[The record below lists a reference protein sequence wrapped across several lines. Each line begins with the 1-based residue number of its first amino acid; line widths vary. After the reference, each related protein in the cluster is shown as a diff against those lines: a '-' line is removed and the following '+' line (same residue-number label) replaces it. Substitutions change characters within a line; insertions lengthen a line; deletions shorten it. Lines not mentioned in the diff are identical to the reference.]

1 MQNNV
6 RGPNPYQLTINDS
19 TLRADVLRFR
29 GTEALS
35 RPFSWRIEFTTSGTV
50 SAETVL
56 LKSARFSLRHYK
68 VLQGVIT
75 KLEWLSTNADQSH
88 YAVTLGSRLAL
99 LSRSRRCAIYQ
110 NVTVPELVAQILRS
124 HGLEGPD
131 FEFQLTGDYPV
142 RELITQWQET
152 DLAFVQRILAEVGIW
167 YRQTMHDV
175 TGLDVTVFGDSQRQY
190 LPEQPLPYHEP
201 SGLYD
206 GAELCCWGLRTWHN
220 VATGNVSV
228 RDYNP
233 RTAREPMD
241 AAVSVRAAGV
251 TTGGHYRDS
260 ESYLHPGEGT
270 APPPE
275 TGGFYARIRHE
286 RELNT
291 SAYLHLF
298 SNAYWLSPGQ
308 VVNPVGAGL
317 HDLNE
322 GVLVTFASFR
332 GARDSRLYVSL
343 WGMPYREGYGF
354 RPAECPRPH
363 ITGTLPG
370 RVESVTPYDRYAHI
384 DSTGRYR
391 VRMDFY
397 PDEGEPG
404 YAYPWLRR
412 ASPCAG
418 EEYGWHMPLTDG
430 TEVGV
435 AFHGGNPDRPY
446 IAHAFHD
453 SEHPDIVNADNRSQN
468 ILRTGGGNELRMED
482 QREQEHIALT
492 TPYGATQLNQG
503 KITDA
508 QRQPRGTG
516 FELRTDEYGVIR
528 VAKGLLVTADGQ
540 NKAVG
545 EVLDQA
551 DALREIDVCLQ
562 QRQQLD
568 IAAEQAQALQSDIT
582 AQVQMSETRLQALDR
597 ILHLSAPEGIALTS
611 GEHLQLAAADSVAL
625 SAGADIRLG
634 VTGAMTAVAGE
645 QLGLFAHR
653 GAMRLQSGEGPVV
666 VQAQHGS
673 MQLLA
678 QARLS
683 LSSGDDITLSGKKRI
698 TLIGGGSY
706 LTLEEGKIEYGSTQS
721 YIRKMKKTMLA
732 GSVSEISNF
741 SVNNENSTSS
751 FSEPSASE
759 SFPEQCSGRDE
770 HQTGT
775 LESGLLN
782 ENNVDTS
789 DSVAVPVNEQE
800 QYYYH
805 LSNGNYLDSFLEK
818 GFIPQGGNGPT
829 LSASDFNKR
838 VFGYVNYLNKKTIE
852 SVKKKPECKS
862 WRADRIKLS
871 AAYWEWLADK
881 FMDANLLNEDDKD
894 EYESKY
900 LQCLLASLT
909 GIRKEH
915 YVQCADKITDSE
927 RYDEITASAVMPFL
941 NKRAKLVQMAEYNNT
956 LGYIYMTENKKTLE
970 KYLNLSKELEFFV
983 ILVIAKGALDES
995 KIMRD
1000 DQEPDGAVKYKGS
1013 VASDRLMFVRKNNSF
1028 SVVVE
1033 QIKNE
1038 FLLPREYV
1046 LSFIK
1051 S

>member
-1 MQNNV
+1 MVDDKNTG
-6 RGPNPYQLTINDS
+6 RGQNPYQLVISDS
-19 TLRADVLRFR
+19 TVRADVLRFR

-35 RPFSWRIEFTTSGTV
+35 RPFSWRIEFTTHRTV
-50 SAETVL
+50 DAQAVL
-56 LKSARFSLRHYK
+56 LKSASFSLRHHK
-68 VLQGVIT
+68 VVQGVIT

-124 HGLEGPD
+124 HGLEGSD
-131 FEFQLTGDYPV
+131 FDFQLTGDYPE

-175 TGLDVTVFGDSQRQY
+175 TGLDVTVFGDSQQQY

-220 VATGNVSV
+220 AATGNVSV

-233 RTAREPMD
+233 RTAHDPMD
-241 AAVSVRAAGV
+241 AAASVRAAGV

-270 APPPE
+270 APAPE

-322 GVLVTFASFR
+322 GILVTFTSFR

-343 WGMPYREGYGF
+343 WGMPYREAYGF

-384 DSTGRYR
+384 DTTGRYR
-391 VRMDFY
+391 VRMDFH

-412 ASPCAG
+412 ASPYAG
-418 EEYGWHMPLTDG
+418 EVYGWHMPLTDG

-435 AFHGGNPDRPY
+435 AFHGDNPDRPY

-453 SEHPDIVNADNRSQN
+453 SGHPDIVNADNRSQN

-482 QREQEHIALT
+482 QKAQEHIALT
-492 TPYGATQLNQG
+492 TPYGSTQLNQG
-503 KITDA
+503 KMTDA

-528 VAKGLLVTADGQ
+528 VAKGLLITADGQ
-540 NKAVG
+540 NKAIG

-551 DALREIDVCLQ
+551 DALREIDICLQ
-562 QRQQLD
+562 LRQQLD
-568 IAAEQAQALQSDIT
+568 IAAEQAQALQADIT
-582 AQVQMSETRLQALDR
+582 AQVQMSETRLQTLDR
-597 ILHLSAPEGIALTS
+597 MLHLSAPEGIALTS
-611 GEHLQLAAADSVAL
+611 GEHLQLSAAANVVF
-625 SAGADIRLG
+625 SAGADISLG
-634 VTGAMTAVAGE
+634 VTGAMTAMAGE

-653 GAMRLQSGEGPVV
+653 GAMRLQSGEGPMV
-666 VQAQHGS
+666 VQAQHGN

-683 LSSGDDITLSGKKRI
+683 LSSGDDITLTGKKRI

-706 LTLEEGKIEYGSTQS
+706 LTLEEGKIEYGSTQP
-721 YIRKMKKTMLA
+721 YQRKTKRTMLA
-732 GSVSEISNF
+732 SASTEQSGILMGAFNPETLLPWETNGLLTPKLRAGNALKYADAMPVPLGEDIQREVSLEVQSVSVRDATDEQAWQMSPFMTDLINPQKVKMTDESIRIITKLDGGGILPF
-741 SVNNENSTSS
+741 SVMRIIDGSKQYHALAVADKNAIK
-751 FSEPSASE
+751 PSGSWICELAYW
-759 SFPEQCSGRDE
+759 
-770 HQTGT
+770 
-775 LESGLLN
+775 
-782 ENNVDTS
+782 V
-789 DSVAVPVNEQE
+789 
-800 QYYYH
+800 
-805 LSNGNYLDSFLEK
+805 
-818 GFIPQGGNGPT
+818 PQGGYTDIPLNPT
-829 LSASDFNKR
+829 VGDPKF
-838 VFGYVNYLNKKTIE
+838 VFTPGFSGCALVVDLLNKNTLR
-852 SVKKKPECKS
+852 VHHV
-862 WRADRIKLS
+862 
-871 AAYWEWLADK
+871 
-881 FMDANLLNEDDKD
+881 
-894 EYESKY
+894 
-900 LQCLLASLT
+900 Q
-909 GIRKEH
+909 GGKEH
-915 YVQCADKITDSE
+915 
-927 RYDEITASAVMPFL
+927 L
-941 NKRAKLVQMAEYNNT
+941 EYNNPIIEHGEGMVCAMEYPDY
-956 LGYIYMTENKKTLE
+956 GYHK
-970 KYLNLSKELEFFV
+970 
-983 ILVIAKGALDES
+983 A
-995 KIMRD
+995 
-1000 DQEPDGAVKYKGS
+1000 
-1013 VASDRLMFVRKNNSF
+1013 NS
-1028 SVVVE
+1028 S
-1033 QIKNE
+1033 
-1038 FLLPREYV
+1038 
-1046 LSFIK
+1046 
-1051 S
+1051 

>member
-1 MQNNV
+1 MDDKNTG
-6 RGPNPYQLTINDS
+6 RGQNPYQLVISDS
-19 TLRADVLRFR
+19 TVRADILCFR

-35 RPFSWRIEFTTSGTV
+35 RPFSWRIEFTTSATV
-50 SAETVL
+50 SAGSVL
-56 LKSARFSLRHYK
+56 LKPACFSLRHHK
-68 VLQGVIT
+68 VVQGVIT
-75 KLEWLSTNADQSH
+75 GLELLSTNADQSH
-88 YAVTLGSRLAL
+88 YAVTLESRLTL

-110 NVTVPELVAQILRS
+110 NVAVPELVAQILRS
-124 HGLEGPD
+124 HGLEGSD
-131 FEFQLTGDYPV
+131 FDFQLTGDYPE

-175 TGLDVTVFGDSQRQY
+175 TGLDVTVFGDSQQQY
-190 LPEQPLPYHEP
+190 RPEQPLPYHEP

-233 RTAREPMD
+233 HTARDPMD
-241 AAVSVRAAGV
+241 ATASVRAAGV

-260 ESYLHPGEGT
+260 ESYLHPGEDT
-270 APPPE
+270 VPAPE

-286 RELNT
+286 RDLNS

-298 SNAYWLSPGQ
+298 SNAYWLSPGR
-308 VVNPVGAGL
+308 VITPVGAGL

-322 GVLVTFASFR
+322 GILVTFVSLR

-343 WGMPYREGYGF
+343 WGMPYREAYGF
-354 RPAECPRPH
+354 RPAESPRPH

-384 DSTGRYR
+384 DTTGRYR
-391 VRMDFY
+391 VRMDFH

-412 ASPCAG
+412 ASPFAG
-418 EEYGWHMPLTDG
+418 DTYGWHMPLTDG

-482 QREQEHIALT
+482 QRAQEHIALT

-562 QRQQLD
+562 QRQQLN
-568 IAAEQAQALQSDIT
+568 IAAVQAQALQSDIT
-582 AQVQMSETRLQALDR
+582 AQVQMSATRLQALDR
-597 ILHLSAPEGIALTS
+597 MLHLSAPEGMALTS
-611 GEHLQLAAADSVAL
+611 GEHLQLAAADNVAL
-625 SAGADIRLG
+625 SAGADISLG
-634 VTGAMTAVAGE
+634 VTGAMTALAGE

-653 GAMRLQSGEGPVV
+653 GGMRMQSGEGSVV

-673 MQLLA
+673 TQLLA

-683 LSSGDDITLSGKKRI
+683 LSAGDDIALTGKKRI

-706 LTLEEGKIEYGSTQS
+706 LTLDEGKIEFGTAQTYTQKTSGTMNCGASSLPQQSSAHPTALSDIQNSEATQGTSSTPVGLRVVGPEADNAEEVLTGHYDAERGDLIYGLEKPRSE
-721 YIRKMKKTMLA
+721 YIKDIFSGYSAEGGRYPPLVIDVYNNNVSASVTESASPDKLIRHRGNKKSLMRVLRVPDDIEAKVDKRTA
-732 GSVSEISNF
+732 GYQHHYLWSEYF
-741 SVNNENSTSS
+741 SVGQVNPKFNIKEIYKEVRKHYGKDDYHTLYTDAPGIAGYAPKLLWKRGSKLGIEMVARGDNFLLHFVLDDLDMNSVINKLPPHGQSVT
-751 FSEPSASE
+751 ASE
-759 SFPEQCSGRDE
+759 LRYAYRNRERLKGKIFFYKGKVKCPAPWELSPETWQNYIPS
-770 HQTGT
+770 
-775 LESGLLN
+775 
-782 ENNVDTS
+782 DTD
-789 DSVAVPVNEQE
+789 DSPGE
-800 QYYYH
+800 
-805 LSNGNYLDSFLEK
+805 LSW
-818 GFIPQGGNGPT
+818 
-829 LSASDFNKR
+829 
-838 VFGYVNYLNKKTIE
+838 LNKLLF
-852 SVKKKPECKS
+852 CK
-862 WRADRIKLS
+862 
-871 AAYWEWLADK
+871 
-881 FMDANLLNEDDKD
+881 
-894 EYESKY
+894 
-900 LQCLLASLT
+900 
-909 GIRKEH
+909 
-915 YVQCADKITDSE
+915 
-927 RYDEITASAVMPFL
+927 
-941 NKRAKLVQMAEYNNT
+941 
-956 LGYIYMTENKKTLE
+956 
-970 KYLNLSKELEFFV
+970 
-983 ILVIAKGALDES
+983 
-995 KIMRD
+995 
-1000 DQEPDGAVKYKGS
+1000 
-1013 VASDRLMFVRKNNSF
+1013 
-1028 SVVVE
+1028 
-1033 QIKNE
+1033 
-1038 FLLPREYV
+1038 
-1046 LSFIK
+1046 
-1051 S
+1051 

>member
-1 MQNNV
+1 MDDKNTGREQ
-6 RGPNPYQLTINDS
+6 NPYQLVISDS
-19 TLRADVLRFR
+19 TVRADVQRFR

-35 RPFSWRIEFTTSGTV
+35 RPFSWRIEFTTHRTV
-50 SAETVL
+50 DAQAVL
-56 LKSARFSLRHYK
+56 LKSASFSLRHHK
-68 VLQGVIT
+68 VVQGVIT
-75 KLEWLSTNADQSH
+75 GLEWLSTNADQSH

-124 HGLEGPD
+124 HGLEGSD
-131 FEFQLTGDYPV
+131 FDFQLTGDYPE

-167 YRQTMHDV
+167 YRQMMHDV
-175 TGLDVTVFGDSQRQY
+175 TGLDVTVFGDSQQQY
-190 LPEQPLPYHEP
+190 RPEQPLPYHEP

-220 VATGNVSV
+220 VATGNVPV

-233 RTAREPMD
+233 RTARAPMD
-241 AAVSVRAAGV
+241 ATASVRAAGV

-270 APPPE
+270 APAPE

-286 RELNT
+286 RELNNL
-291 SAYLHLF
+291 AYLHLF

-322 GVLVTFASFR
+322 GILVTFTSFR

-343 WGMPYREGYGF
+343 WGMPYREAYGF

-391 VRMDFY
+391 VRMDFH

-412 ASPCAG
+412 ASPFAG
-418 EEYGWHMPLTDG
+418 DTYGWHMPLTDG

-453 SEHPDIVNADNRSQN
+453 SEHPDIVTRDNRSQN

-482 QREQEHIALT
+482 QKAQEHIALT

-503 KITDA
+503 KMTDA

-568 IAAEQAQALQSDIT
+568 IAAEQAQALQADIT
-582 AQVQMSETRLQALDR
+582 AQVQMSETRLQTLDR
-597 ILHLSAPEGIALTS
+597 MLHLSAPEGMALTS
-611 GEHLQLAAADSVAL
+611 GEHLQLSATKNVAVN
-625 SAGADIRLG
+625 AGGDISLG
-634 VTGAMTAVAGE
+634 VTGAMTAQAGSG
-645 QLGLFAHR
+645 LGLFAHM
-653 GAMRLQSGEGPVV
+653 GALSLQSGEGPVV
-666 VQAQHGS
+666 AQVQHGR
-673 MQLLA
+673 MQLSA
-678 QARLS
+678 QKAMS
-683 LSSGDDITLSGKKRI
+683 LSAGDDITLTGKKRI
-698 TLIGGGSY
+698 TLIGGSSY
-706 LTLEEGKIEYGSTQS
+706 LTLEEGKIEFGTVHTYTQKTSGTMNCSASSLPQQSSTYPAGALSDIQNSESIPGTSSLPEGGEVAGHGNENTTEVFSGNYDASRGDLIYGLEKPRSE
-721 YIRKMKKTMLA
+721 YIHDIYPGYSPENKQCPPLVIDVYNNNVSKSVTESVSQDKLIRLRGKRKSLMRVLRVPDDIEETVTKKT
-732 GSVSEISNF
+732 
-741 SVNNENSTSS
+741 
-751 FSEPSASE
+751 
-759 SFPEQCSGRDE
+759 
-770 HQTGT
+770 
-775 LESGLLN
+775 
-782 ENNVDTS
+782 
-789 DSVAVPVNEQE
+789 
-800 QYYYH
+800 
-805 LSNGNYLDSFLEK
+805 
-818 GFIPQGGNGPT
+818 GG
-829 LSASDFNKR
+829 
-838 VFGYVNYLNKKTIE
+838 
-852 SVKKKPECKS
+852 
-862 WRADRIKLS
+862 AD
-871 AAYWEWLADK
+871 
-881 FMDANLLNEDDKD
+881 
-894 EYESKY
+894 SKY
-900 LQCLLASLT
+900 LWSDYFSVGDVNPKFNIKKIYKEVRKHYGKDDYHTLYTDAPGIAGYAPKLLWKRGSKL
-909 GIRKEH
+909 GIEMVARGDNFH
-915 YVQCADKITDSE
+915 LHFILDGLDMNCVINKIPPHGQSV
-927 RYDEITASAVMPFL
+927 TASELRYAYRNRERLKGKIFFYEKKVRCPAPWESPENDWQSYNPSDKDDSPGEMSWL
-941 NKRAKLVQMAEYNNT
+941 YKL
-956 LGYIYMTENKKTLE
+956 LFCK
-970 KYLNLSKELEFFV
+970 
-983 ILVIAKGALDES
+983 
-995 KIMRD
+995 
-1000 DQEPDGAVKYKGS
+1000 
-1013 VASDRLMFVRKNNSF
+1013 
-1028 SVVVE
+1028 
-1033 QIKNE
+1033 
-1038 FLLPREYV
+1038 
-1046 LSFIK
+1046 
-1051 S
+1051 

>member
-1 MQNNV
+1 MDDKNTGREQ
-6 RGPNPYQLTINDS
+6 NPYQLVISDS
-19 TLRADVLRFR
+19 TVRADVQRFR

-35 RPFSWRIEFTTSGTV
+35 RPFSWRIEFTTHRTV
-50 SAETVL
+50 DAQAVL
-56 LKSARFSLRHYK
+56 LKSASFSLRHHK
-68 VLQGVIT
+68 VVQGVIT
-75 KLEWLSTNADQSH
+75 GLEWLSTNADQSH

-124 HGLEGPD
+124 HGLEGSD
-131 FEFQLTGDYPV
+131 FDFQLTGDYPE

-175 TGLDVTVFGDSQRQY
+175 TGLDVTVFGDSQQQY
-190 LPEQPLPYHEP
+190 RPERPLPYHEP

-220 VATGNVSV
+220 VATGNVPV

-233 RTAREPMD
+233 RTARAPMD
-241 AAVSVRAAGV
+241 ATASVRAAGV
-251 TTGGHYRDS
+251 TTGGHYRDR

-270 APPPE
+270 APAPE

-286 RELNT
+286 RELNNL
-291 SAYLHLF
+291 AYLHLF

-322 GVLVTFASFR
+322 GILVTFTSFR

-343 WGMPYREGYGF
+343 WGMPYREAYGF

-384 DSTGRYR
+384 DTTGRYR
-391 VRMDFY
+391 VRMDFH

-412 ASPCAG
+412 ASPFAG
-418 EEYGWHMPLTDG
+418 DTYGWHMPLTDG

-453 SEHPDIVNADNRSQN
+453 SEHPDIVTRDNRSQN

-482 QREQEHIALT
+482 QKAQEHIALT

-503 KITDA
+503 KMTDA

-568 IAAEQAQALQSDIT
+568 IAAEQAQALQADIT
-582 AQVQMSETRLQALDR
+582 AQVQMSATRLQTLDR
-597 ILHLSAPEGIALTS
+597 MLHLSAPEGIALTS
-611 GEHLQLAAADSVAL
+611 GEHLQLSAADNVAF
-625 SAGADIRLG
+625 SAGADISLG
-634 VTGAMTAVAGE
+634 VTGAMTAMAGE
-645 QLGLFAHR
+645 QIGVFAHR

-666 VQAQHGS
+666 VQAQHGC
-673 MQLLA
+673 MQLSA
-678 QARLS
+678 QKPLNLS
-683 LSSGDDITLSGKKRI
+683 AGDDITLTGKKRI

-706 LTLEEGKIEYGSTQS
+706 LTLAQGVVEYGTMQS
-721 YIRKMKKTMLA
+721 YQRRVKPTMNVAAAPMAVDIPVTGLSRMYSAVYRLLDMHGNVRVKTPYR
-732 GSVSEISNF
+732 I
-741 SVNNENSTSS
+741 TT
-751 FSEPSASE
+751 P
-759 SFPEQCSGRDE
+759 
-770 HQTGT
+770 
-775 LESGLLN
+775 SGLIASGYTDDN
-782 ENNVDTS
+782 GYS
-789 DSVAVPVNEQE
+789 APVYTREE
-800 QYYYH
+800 EAAELH
-805 LSNGNYLDSFLEK
+805 VVH
-818 GFIPQGGNGPT
+818 P
-829 LSASDFNKR
+829 
-838 VFGYVNYLNKKTIE
+838 
-852 SVKKKPECKS
+852 
-862 WRADRIKLS
+862 KLS
-871 AAYWEWLADK
+871 PDTPLCFTGDGETHQLA
-881 FMDANLLNEDDKD
+881 M
-894 EYESKY
+894 
-900 LQCLLASLT
+900 
-909 GIRKEH
+909 
-915 YVQCADKITDSE
+915 
-927 RYDEITASAVMPFL
+927 
-941 NKRAKLVQMAEYNNT
+941 
-956 LGYIYMTENKKTLE
+956 
-970 KYLNLSKELEFFV
+970 EF
-983 ILVIAKGALDES
+983 
-995 KIMRD
+995 
-1000 DQEPDGAVKYKGS
+1000 
-1013 VASDRLMFVRKNNSF
+1013 
-1028 SVVVE
+1028 
-1033 QIKNE
+1033 
-1038 FLLPREYV
+1038 REA
-1046 LSFIK
+1046 
-1051 S
+1051 